1 MSGHVNLDWMM
12 ALRSRK
18 NGSNVLKRVD
28 SQNSMN
34 LGGKGSEK
42 KRNGGESPHS
52 LVPKCYFVTNKHPNK
67 KYRENDYKGNFSDIS
82 HLTKRE
88 KLGHGSLEIS

>member
-1 MSGHVNLDWMM
+1 M

-34 LGGKGSEK
+34 LGGNRSET
-42 KRNGGESPHS
+42 KRNSGGESPHS
-52 LVPKCYFVTNKHPNK
+52 LVPQCYFVTNKNKNSGK
-67 KYRENDYKGNFSDIS
+67 KYRENDYRGNFSDIS

-88 KLGHGSLEIS
+88 KLGHGSLEVSQAMFAS